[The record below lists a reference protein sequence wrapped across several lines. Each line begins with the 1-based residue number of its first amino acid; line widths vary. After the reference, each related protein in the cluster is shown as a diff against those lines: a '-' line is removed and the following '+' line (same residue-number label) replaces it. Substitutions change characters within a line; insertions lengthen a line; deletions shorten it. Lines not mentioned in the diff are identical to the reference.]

1 MLAKIVAGA
10 EPDRPACVLVVED
23 EILVRAVL
31 AEELRA
37 ESLCVVEA
45 ANADEAWAYLQSGGQ
60 ADLVF
65 SDIQMPGSMDGFE
78 LARQIKDQFPDIKII
93 LTSGNPS
100 MRRKAGHSLFIAKP
114 YSIDRAAAVPLETLG
129 LR

>member
-1 MLAKIVAGA
+1 MLAQIGAGA

-45 ANADEAWAYLQSGGQ
+45 ANADEAWAYLQAGGP

-65 SDIQMPGSMDGFE
+65 SDIQMPGSMDGVE
-78 LARQIKDQFPDIKII
+78 LARQISARFPEIKII
-93 LTSGNPS
+93 LTSGNPG
-100 MRRKAGHSLFIAKP
+100 MRRKASPSLFIAKP
-114 YSIDRAAAVPLETLG
+114 YSIDEAAAVTLATLG
-129 LR
+129 LK

>member
-1 MLAKIVAGA
+1 MGAGA
-10 EPDRPACVLVVED
+10 KPDRPVCVLVVED

-37 ESLCVVEA
+37 ECLCVVEA
-45 ANADEAWAYLQSGGQ
+45 ANADEAWAYLQAGGQ

-65 SDIQMPGSMDGFE
+65 SDIQMPGSMDGVE
-78 LARQIKDQFPDIKII
+78 LARQIQTSFPDIKII
-93 LTSGNPS
+93 LTSGNPG
-100 MRRKAGHSLFIAKP
+100 MRRKVGPSRFIAKP
-114 YSIDRAAAVPLETLG
+114 YSIDEATAVTLAILG